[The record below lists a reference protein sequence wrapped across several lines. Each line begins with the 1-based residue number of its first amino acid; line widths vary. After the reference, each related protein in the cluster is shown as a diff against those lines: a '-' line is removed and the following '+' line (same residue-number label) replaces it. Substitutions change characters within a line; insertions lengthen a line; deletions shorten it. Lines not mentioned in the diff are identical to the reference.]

1 MKQLEGIWI
10 PKETLYTDLS
20 GIEKIVMAEI
30 LALSKQCQ
38 CTMSNRQMGEY
49 LQFSQRQI
57 SRAIKKLIKRGLIIA
72 EYPTTTT
79 RILTPT
85 QIGTPT
91 EINTTQIGT
100 PTKIGIGTPT
110 EIGTPPLP
118 KLVGTPT
125 EIGIQINNN
134 IKEIDS
140 NIYDPLKPF
149 IDFYN
154 NNIEILTPHNL
165 TILQSYVEDY
175 GEEWT
180 MKALEYVA
188 EADRGKRNIKY
199 LGGVLK
205 GWERDGELRPWEK
218 QKCEDTRPDRPYVSD
233 LMKAAGY
240 EYS

>member
-1 MKQLEGIWI
+1 M
-10 PKETLYTDLS
+10 
-20 GIEKIVMAEI
+20 
-30 LALSKQCQ
+30 
-38 CTMSNRQMGEY
+38 
-49 LQFSQRQI
+49 
-57 SRAIKKLIKRGLIIA
+57 RAIKKLSNEGYISIHYPSNTKR
-72 EYPTTTT
+72 EVFTSTK
-79 RILTPT
+79 
-85 QIGTPT
+85 
-91 EINTTQIGT
+91 NCT
-100 PTKIGIGTPT
+100 PTKNGSTKNCTPT
-110 EIGTPPLP
+110 KNGSE
-118 KLVGTPT
+118 LVQKFVSTST
-125 EIGIQINNN
+125 KNSTQVYKDNK
-134 IKEIDS
+134 KENS
-140 NIYDPLKPF
+140 SIYDPLKPF

-199 LGGVLK
+199 VGGVLK

-240 EYS
+240 EY

>member
-1 MKQLEGIWI
+1 MEQLDGIWI
-10 PKETLYTDLS
+10 PQEILYSHISPL
-20 GIEKIVMAEI
+20 ERLVMAEI
-30 LALSKQCQ
+30 LALSNNRP
-38 CTMSNRQMGEY
+38 CTMSNEQMACK
-49 LQFSQRQI
+49 LNLNKRQI
-57 SRAIKKLIKRGLIIA
+57 MRAIKKLSNEGYISIHYPSNTKR
-72 EYPTTTT
+72 E
-79 RILTPT
+79 ILTST
-85 QIGTPT
+85 K
-91 EINTTQIGT
+91 NCT
-100 PTKIGIGTPT
+100 PTKNGSTKNCTPT
-110 EIGTPPLP
+110 KNGSE
-118 KLVGTPT
+118 LVQKFVSTST
-125 EIGIQINNN
+125 KNCTQVYIENK
-134 IKEIDS
+134 KENS
-140 NIYDPLKPF
+140 SIYDPLKPF

-188 EADRGKRNIKY
+188 EAERGKRNIKY

-240 EYS
+240 EY